1 MTCWSSPLRRFMET
15 VEGTRCDVV
24 HCGREILKV
33 EPGRTYVFVTQVPKK
48 MALEAVLL
56 GGIIDFD
63 TNMTEA
69 GVVWSFSRDLIDTE
83 LLHKQGG
90 VLN

>member
-1 MTCWSSPLRRFMET
+1 MET

-33 EPGRTYVFVTQVPKK
+33 EPGRFVTQVPKK